1 MDFQT
6 LCAFVF
12 IALMLIFLYK
22 NKKKI
27 AFQYILGPFL
37 YFAMYRTKIGIKF
50 MDSIA
55 KKHPNLIK
63 KVAYVGIIIGF
74 LGMAFI
80 TYMLAANIYNLIV
93 NPATVSGVGV
103 VLPFQVKG
111 AFYVPFFYWIIS
123 IFLLALVHEFS
134 HGVVARAYGLKI
146 KSSGFAFLSILVPIL
161 PAAFVEPD
169 EKELRKRPHKEQLSV
184 FAAGPFSNIIFALLV
199 IAFMGLV
206 IAPLSN
212 AVFYNNGV
220 LVTGFTEGNETYP
233 AELAGI
239 EENELIT
246 AVDGIDIE
254 SVENFTYLMENK
266 TAGENVLITT
276 NSTEYNITLAP
287 NPENETMGYLGIYLT
302 QNSEIRENIVEK
314 YGRLIPEIFVW
325 FVGLFYWLYVLNL
338 GIGLFNLVPV
348 GPIDGGRMLQLATH
362 RFFDKEKGDKIWKGI
377 SLVVLGLII
386 LNVFWSLI
394 QGIISFVVG
403 LF

>member
-6 LCAFVF
+6 ICAFAF

-27 AFQYILGPFL
+27 VFQYILGPFL
-37 YFAMYRTKIGIKF
+37 YFAMYRTKVGIKF

-55 KKHPNLIK
+55 KKYPNLIK
-63 KVAYVGIIIGF
+63 KLAYVGIIIGF

-80 TYMLAANIYNLIV
+80 TYTLAANIYNLV
-93 NPATVSGVGV
+93 TKPAAVSGVGV

-134 HGVVARAYGLKI
+134 HGIVARAYGLKI

-184 FAAGPFSNIIFALLV
+184 FAAGPFSNIIFAILV
-199 IAFMGLV
+199 IAFMWLV
-206 IAPLSN
+206 IVPVSN
-212 AVFYNNGV
+212 AVFNNNGV

-246 AVDGIDIE
+246 AVDGINIE
-254 SVENFTYLMENK
+254 SVENFTYLMEDK

-287 NPENETMGYLGIYLT
+287 NPENETMGYLGIYLM
-302 QNSEIRENIVEK
+302 QNTEIRGNIVEK
-314 YGRLIPEIFVW
+314 YGRLLPEIFIW

-348 GPIDGGRMLQLATH
+348 GPIDGGRMLELATD
-362 RFFDKEKGDKIWKGI
+362 RFFNKEKGDKIWKGI